1 MLDDFIAAHALAIEE
16 RTRER
21 LEGRVYPSL
30 SPRELEYGVPLFLTQ
45 LAETLR
51 LESTPAPFAAEA
63 IGSAATRHGAE
74 LFDAGFT
81 VSQVVHDY
89 GDICQAITE
98 IAIERDAAITVEEFH
113 TLNRCL
119 DTAIAEAVTE
129 YARIVERDRTVRQI
143 EHLGDAAHELR
154 NMLNTATLAFQTL
167 KRGDVAINGSTGA
180 VLGRSLIGMRD
191 VIAGALS
198 EVRLAAGQQVRER
211 VRVMTLIDEIAATGA
226 LHSEYRQIEFS
237 VAAVDPELAV
247 DADPQL
253 LASAVTNLLQNAF
266 KYTPAGG
273 HVSLQTYVSEGGG
286 RLFIAV
292 KDECGG
298 FPQDRMPA
306 FQAFGDRRGTDRTGL
321 GLGLSIARKAMRA
334 HDGDIHIQNL
344 PGVGC
349 VFTIE
354 MPLAAPIASMPPR
367 DAGLPQV

>member
-1 MLDDFIAAHALAIEE
+1 MLQEFISANADAIVE
-16 RTRER
+16 RTMQR

-30 SPRELEYGVPLFLTQ
+30 STRELEHGVPLFLSQ
-45 LAETLR
+45 LIETLR
-51 LESTPAPFAAEA
+51 LEATAAPFAADA
-63 IGSAATRHGAE
+63 IGSAAARHGAE
-74 LFDAGFT
+74 LFEAGFN

-98 IAIERDAAITVEEFH
+98 VAIERHAAITVEEFH

-129 YARIVERDRTVRQI
+129 HARILARERTVRET
-143 EHLGDAAHELR
+143 EHLGHAAHELR
-154 NMLNTATLAFQTL
+154 NELNTAILAFQTL

-180 VLGRSLIGMRD
+180 ILGRSLIEMRD
-191 VIAGALS
+191 VIGGALS
-198 EVRLAAGQQVRER
+198 EVRLAAGKHVRER
-211 VRVMTLIDEIAATGA
+211 LPVMTLLDEIAATGI

-237 VAAVDPELAV
+237 VAPVDPELAV
-247 DADPQL
+247 NGDPQL

-273 HVSLQTYVSEGGG
+273 HVSLRTYASEG
-286 RLFIAV
+286 RLFIDV

-298 FPQDRMPA
+298 FPHGKTDV
-306 FQAFGDRRGTDRTGL
+306 FHAFGDRRGRDRSGL

-334 HDGDIHIQNL
+334 HDGDIHIENV

-349 VFTIE
+349 VFTID
-354 MPLAAPIASMPPR
+354 MPLADTPAGAPQ
-367 DAGLPQV
+367 QV

>member
-1 MLDDFIAAHALAIEE
+1 MLEDFIAAHANAIVE
-16 RTRER
+16 RTRQR
-21 LEGRVYPSL
+21 LQGRVYPSL
-30 SPRELEYGVPLFLTQ
+30 SPKELEYGVPLFLSQ
-45 LAETLR
+45 LVETLR
-51 LESTPAPFAAEA
+51 LESTPAPFAADA

-74 LFDAGFT
+74 LFEAGFN

-98 IAIERDAAITVEEFH
+98 IAIERHAAITVEEFH

-129 YARIVERDRTVRQI
+129 HARVVERERTVRQT
-143 EHLGDAAHELR
+143 EHLGHAAHELR

-180 VLGRSLIGMRD
+180 ILGRSLIGMRE
-191 VIAGALS
+191 VVGGALS
-198 EVRLAAGQQVRER
+198 EVRLAAGKQVRER
-211 VRVMTLIDEIAATGA
+211 LPVTTLIDEIAATGA

-237 VAAVDPELAV
+237 SVAAVDPDLAV

-266 KYTPAGG
+266 KYTPVGG
-273 HVSLQTYVSEGGG
+273 HVSLHTYVSEG

-292 KDECGG
+292 KDQCGG
-298 FPQDRMPA
+298 FSQDPTTA
-306 FQAFGDRRGTDRTGL
+306 FQPFGDRRGIDRSGL

-334 HDGDIHIQNL
+334 HNGDIHIENM
-344 PGVGC
+344 PGHGC
-349 VFTIE
+349 VFTID
-354 MPLAAPIASMPPR
+354 MPLAAPAASAPVR
-367 DAGLPQV
+367 DAGFPQV

>member
-1 MLDDFIAAHALAIEE
+1 MLQEFISANADAIVE
-16 RTRER
+16 RTRQR

-30 SPRELEYGVPLFLTQ
+30 STRELEHGVPLFLSQ
-45 LAETLR
+45 LIETFR
-51 LESTPAPFAAEA
+51 LEATPAPFAADA
-63 IGSAATRHGAE
+63 IGSAAARHGAE
-74 LFDAGFT
+74 LFEAGFN

-98 IAIERDAAITVEEFH
+98 VAIEQHAAITVEEFH

-129 YARIVERDRTVRQI
+129 HARILARERTVRET
-143 EHLGDAAHELR
+143 EHLGHAAHELR
-154 NMLNTATLAFQTL
+154 NELNTAILAFQTL

-180 VLGRSLIGMRD
+180 ILGRSLIGMRD
-191 VIAGALS
+191 LIGGAIS
-198 EVRLAAGQQVRER
+198 EVRLAAGKHVRER
-211 VRVMTLIDEIAATGA
+211 LPVMTLLDEIAATGT

-237 VAAVDPELAV
+237 VAPVDPELAV
-247 DADPQL
+247 NGDPQL

-273 HVSLQTYVSEGGG
+273 HVSLRTYAREG
-286 RLFIAV
+286 RLFIDV

-298 FPQDRMPA
+298 FPHGKTDL
-306 FQAFGDRRGTDRTGL
+306 FQAFGDRRGRDRSGL

-334 HDGDIHIQNL
+334 HDGDIHIENL

-349 VFTIE
+349 VFTID
-354 MPLAAPIASMPPR
+354 MPLADTPV
-367 DAGLPQV
+367 GTPQQV